1 MLRIRVLKLLAE
13 VSIELGALFLSEPHT
28 GFTNGLPE
36 KKRKPEPV
44 DHWREAVKALNEAI
58 AEARHNCE
66 TARSLFTLASYGRR
80 DPESLDRLRDTFAQ
94 EGIPPEFLSH
104 YVPREPFALVY
115 SSLIDLAHSLTMA
128 PSFLYLLD
136 VLHG

>member
-1 MLRIRVLKLLAE
+1 MSGNVLRPSTARWTKPVASLRDSGPGGAVTNAGGGGYRHRADRIECVVRPHG
-13 VSIELGALFLSEPHT
+13 ELGALFLSEPHT

-66 TARSLFTLASYGRR
+66 TARSLFALASYGRR
-80 DPESLDRLRDTFAQ
+80 
-94 EGIPPEFLSH
+94 GI
-104 YVPREPFALVY
+104 
-115 SSLIDLAHSLTMA
+115 D
-128 PSFLYLLD
+128 
-136 VLHG
+136 